1 MAAGPG
7 HFDHAVLLSLPQ
19 VLVAGETVCR
29 VERRACDAG
38 RGAGREAGG
47 REAAAAQ
54 AACTEIEG
62 RRTRAGRTVARQ
74 LLLVAVK
81 ARVVWQLR
89 HLQMDRAQPHEL
101 LEVGLVPG
109 EGEG

>member
-1 MAAGPG
+1 MATSLATLAPMSTDMSTLGALGP
-7 HFDHAVLLSLPQ
+7 FFISA
-19 VLVAGETVCR
+19 CR

-81 ARVVWQLR
+81 ARVVWQVRYL
-89 HLQMDRAQPHEL
+89 
-101 LEVGLVPG
+101 
-109 EGEG
+109 